1 MAQSG
6 LLDVHHHFIPDAYRE
21 ALDRTGNPP
30 DGIARV
36 PDWSEDEAIR
46 FLDATGIETAYLS
59 ISSPGVLLEGSD
71 ATDLARRVN
80 DIAAELI
87 GRQAG
92 RFGAFAALPLPD
104 VGDSLAE
111 LARALD
117 ELKLDGIGLMT
128 HHGDVYLGDPRLDEV
143 FDELNRRAATVFI
156 HPTTPLCC
164 GDAFL
169 DYPRP
174 ALEFIFDTARAV
186 MNLIHSG
193 TLDRCPDVN
202 WIIPHGG
209 GALPALSLRL
219 DAVHTLAP
227 GRSPRSAAIRRVS
240 RPVPLRPRRPATR
253 QRAAGTPRD
262 HGRVPTAL
270 RQRLAVHPRAGRR
283 SHAVGPSG
291 DDGVRTARRRA
302 AQRERAAAAT
312 SVGPVGPGFTAPAS
326 RGPLASMPRAQPARR
341 STRRT
346 SSTRA
351 VAAGLA

>member
-1 MAQSG
+1 MPIGKRWIAPATRPTASLASPTGPKTKRFASSTPRASRPRTSPFRAPACCSRG
-6 LLDVHHHFIPDAYRE
+6 L
-21 ALDRTGNPP
+21 TPP
-30 DGIARV
+30 TSLG
-36 PDWSEDEAIR
+36 
-46 FLDATGIETAYLS
+46 
-59 ISSPGVLLEGSD
+59 
-71 ATDLARRVN
+71 RVN

-174 ALEFIFDTARAV
+174 ALEFIFDTPRAV

-219 DAVHTLAP
+219 DAVHALAP
-227 GRSPRSAAIRRVS
+227 GRSRAQQPSAAYLGRFHYDLAGPRPDSALQALLGIADESRLLYGSDWPFTPEPGVARMLSDLRETTVFERPVDELLDANAQRLLPRS
-240 RPVPLRPRRPATR
+240 
-253 QRAAGTPRD
+253 
-262 HGRVPTAL
+262 
-270 RQRLAVHPRAGRR
+270 
-283 SHAVGPSG
+283 
-291 DDGVRTARRRA
+291 
-302 AQRERAAAAT
+302 ER
-312 SVGPVGPGFTAPAS
+312 
-326 RGPLASMPRAQPARR
+326 
-341 STRRT
+341 
-346 SSTRA
+346 
-351 VAAGLA
+351 